1 MKLNAVS
8 NRQIR
13 QNNLNNNRKN
23 NQNLTTNKNVN
34 FTGGIDG
41 LIAFWNF
48 IDGSRAWQFT
58 VEDMCETNFP
68 RTWKGAMSGYK
79 YTGKVNVPALLQEAI
94 REFMTGPIM
103 SVTPF
108 GILAVATLFGGKS
121 VNTHRK
127 NIENLSHIAST
138 MPKEVDAKDFKD
150 SYLKTAIE
158 DMLKQSLAKEKV
170 DSEDIETIFNGVKKY
185 DEIVT
190 LKEKGHKKKA
200 KAALAELSE
209 TFKDII
215 KSKRD
220 NFKGVDFS
228 TAVYSTSENA
238 KIGATGFENYV
249 KYMTSYAHDYAKV
262 NEKNGIVD
270 LAKDAIET
278 FKTNRIGRRVLTVA
292 SMIGLTGII
301 MSIIPKLYTL
311 ASGDTNPD
319 TLAYANE
326 AQKREGK

>member
-23 NQNLTTNKNVN
+23 NQNLTTDKNVN

-58 VEDMCETNFP
+58 VEDMCGTNFP

-79 YTGKVNVPALLQEAI
+79 YTGKFNIPALLQEAI
-94 REFMTGPIM
+94 REFLTGPIM
-103 SVTPF
+103 SAAPF

-127 NIENLSHIAST
+127 NIENLSHMAST
-138 MPKEVDAKDFKD
+138 MPKEVNAKDFKD

-158 DMLKQSLAKEKV
+158 DMLKQSLAKENV

-190 LKEKGHKKKA
+190 LKEK
-200 KAALAELSE
+200 
-209 TFKDII
+209 
-215 KSKRD
+215 
-220 NFKGVDFS
+220 
-228 TAVYSTSENA
+228 
-238 KIGATGFENYV
+238 
-249 KYMTSYAHDYAKV
+249 
-262 NEKNGIVD
+262 
-270 LAKDAIET
+270 
-278 FKTNRIGRRVLTVA
+278 VLHYY
-292 SMIGLTGII
+292 
-301 MSIIPKLYTL
+301 P
-311 ASGDTNPD
+311 
-319 TLAYANE
+319 
-326 AQKREGK
+326 